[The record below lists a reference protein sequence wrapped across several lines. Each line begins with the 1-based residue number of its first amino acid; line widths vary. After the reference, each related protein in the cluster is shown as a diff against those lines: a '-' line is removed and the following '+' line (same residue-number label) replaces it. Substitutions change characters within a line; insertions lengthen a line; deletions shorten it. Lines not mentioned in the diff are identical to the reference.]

1 MMKLDISMKKQLQS
15 IRRGKVCQNNERIN
29 KNKQTTTKTRMM
41 WPSQN
46 LLLHNGT
53 IRYMIKKEK
62 LITLI

>member
-53 IRYMIKKEK
+53 IM
-62 LITLI
+62 